1 MDVERPCPST
11 THFEKIGRT
20 RSYPE
25 GPSTCGGC
33 TAKIAARVGAAREKA
48 RSGRICHGID
58 LRENQGTWGLARED
72 ARESAQNCTQGRSR
86 DRRRAEVDGEV
97 PRRYRVHGRD
107 VQKRRQDDCCQ
118 GSCAEGPFR
127 FIQLQP
133 RRECRAIDIH
143 EGDKVDEAALKD
155 LIRAA
160 VALNL
165 MVKSKPKPRQAG
177 PLASSQVLPH
187 SPSTSASMPPS
198 WLPKRVRVMR
208 ERQQNHRCGT
218 KTRLDLPLCLSADS
232 DAA

>member
-1 MDVERPCPST
+1 MKRRVAVGSA
-11 THFEKIGRT
+11 
-20 RSYPE
+20 
-25 GPSTCGGC
+25 
-33 TAKIAARVGAAREKA
+33 TALIY
-48 RSGRICHGID
+48 
-58 LRENQGTWGLARED
+58 ENQGTWGLAPED
-72 ARESAQNCTQGRSR
+72 ARESRQNRTRGRSR
-86 DRRRAEVDGEV
+86 DRRRVEVDGDSRLV

-107 VQKRRQDDCCQ
+107 VQKRRQDDICQ
-118 GSCAEGPFR
+118 GSCVEGPFR

-165 MVKSKPKPRQAG
+165 MVKSKPKPRQARR
-177 PLASSQVLPH
+177 LASSQVPAASPPIVEDLRRLPH
-187 SPSTSASMPPS
+187 TPSTSASMPPS

-218 KTRLDLPLCLSADS
+218 KTRLELPPCLSADS
-232 DAA
+232 DLQLSDLGGQS